1 MKFQSSVVHR
11 KRGTKTWFVISKPN
25 LPLNEGNMSKLEQ
38 EHPKCWRKSSID
50 ASLDSY
56 DHCIWN
62 ILGYIAAELTVLTQP
77 HGLLTAA
84 YHVQRYWYHYL
95 STLQLLQHKFK
106 LSYSTIF
113 TFQFPWEISS
123 MLRTV
128 RRLERQST
136 WNQQMPMG
144 LIWSHV
150 HCPAVYT
157 EMPLQSDCIS
167 FQIAP
172 KIHECFDAWHWPSS
186 KWRWPL
192 SSPQKFV

>member
-25 LPLNEGNMSKLEQ
+25 LPLNEGNMSKLER

>member
-150 HCPAVYT
+150 HFPAVYT